1 MINKRRLRLGALVGA
16 LMTMSA
22 GVAVAAGLATSEYTD
37 SDGVFHGCVTNE
49 AGTLRVVTP
58 GTICRASETSIQWSQ
73 RGPVGPQ
80 GPQGLKVTGDLPAL
94 KAHRVIPA
102 NQDSRALKATVV
114 PEVSEVLR
122 GSGVLRVSRGSTVNE
137 VLRASQGRPEQA
149 RRTCS
154 HGKAC
159 CCSRRS
165 VFATP
170 SSPTFPPASTC

>member
-22 GVAVAAGLATSEYTD
+22 GVAVAAGLTTSEYTD

-49 AGTLRVVTP
+49 AGTLRVVAP

-80 GPQGLKVTGDLPAL
+80 GPHGDQGDPGPAGPQGPQGDPGEPGAQC
-94 KAHRVIPA
+94 A
-102 NQDSRALKATVV
+102 QGQ
-114 PEVSEVLR
+114 R
-122 GSGVLRVSRGSTVNE
+122 GPQGEQGFEGQRGPRGEPGLNGE
-137 VLRASQGRPEQA
+137 RGPRASQGRPEQA

-154 HGKAC
+154 QERPC

-170 SSPTFPPASTC
+170 SSPIFPPAKTC